1 MKSCDLEGGWGGVWS
16 GVELW
21 RAELML
27 LIIVSP
33 QTMLRKVAFRN
44 DNANHAA
51 LQEGGETTM
60 QEEL

>member
-1 MKSCDLEGGWGGVWS
+1 MWS

-21 RAELML
+21 RVELML

>member
-1 MKSCDLEGGWGGVWS
+1 MECGVEWSCGGWS
-16 GVELW
+16 
-21 RAELML
+21 ELML